1 MQSYEVAFGPG
12 DQAPA
17 GGGGVPGAVE
27 GLSARAT
34 SPTEVVLT
42 FLAAGSNGTS
52 PPSASRYVVK
62 QSLKP
67 IDDAGDF
74 KDAQTLC
81 GSQGCGFDPPGVGQP
96 LDLTITDL
104 RPNTTYYYAVA
115 ARTDAGRQ
123 GPRSPTVSVK
133 TAE

>member
-1 MQSYEVAFGPG
+1 
-12 DQAPA
+12 
-17 GGGGVPGAVE
+17 VE

-34 SPTEVVLT
+34 SPTEVVLS

-52 PPSASRYVVK
+52 PPPASRYVVK

-81 GSQGCGFDPPGVGQP
+81 GSQGCGFDPPGVGQR

-115 ARTDAGRQ
+115 ALNDAGQQ
-123 GPRSPTVSVK
+123 GPRSQTVSVK
-133 TAE
+133 TG